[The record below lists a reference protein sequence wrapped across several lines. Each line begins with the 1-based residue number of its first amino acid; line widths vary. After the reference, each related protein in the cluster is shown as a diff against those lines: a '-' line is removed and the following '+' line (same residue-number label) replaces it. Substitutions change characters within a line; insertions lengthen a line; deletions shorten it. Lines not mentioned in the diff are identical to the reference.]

1 MEINTLIVQPTGN
14 FMTLKFQL
22 KHPEVVDVQ
31 ALFIL
36 SGYGYIEQVR
46 QADKLHILIIF
57 KPQRD
62 TF

>member
-1 MEINTLIVQPTGN
+1 MERNTLIVQPTGN

-22 KHPEVVDVQ
+22 KHPEVYDVQ

-36 SGYGYIEQVR
+36 SGYGYIEQV
-46 QADKLHILIIF
+46 DKLHILIIF